1 MILIFTFRHV
11 GKKTVCLLLKKKK
24 KKHFFLSSLM
34 SEECCTPFVAFII
47 SCCHYSYLKY
57 LPSICTL
64 LRHLIHLWI
73 TILSSPDFAQ
83 KYL

>member
-11 GKKTVCLLLKKKK
+11 GKKTVCLLLKKKTLLPLIFNVRGML
-24 KKHFFLSSLM
+24 HPL
-34 SEECCTPFVAFII
+34 CAFII

-73 TILSSPDFAQ
+73 TVLSSPDFAQ